1 MADYADVIFFWE
13 NQTLVTIQCAFD
25 EKMESIFQKFF
36 TKTEYERGKYFFKYN
51 GQLIDNEITFDK
63 LINND
68 RSKKSIKI
76 NVEKKEK
83 NNVYP
88 SFNPL
93 SFQQFNYS
101 NNSSELPNNN
111 NFNNNSFNNYFIN
124 SSNNINNKD
133 GILLFNE
140 DYTEKANEILKL
152 IAQDQY
158 CVRHS
163 NKRYKEPFF
172 FYCIDCKKD
181 LCRFCLNEH
190 KELKHDL
197 ITHSYDVKK
206 EELNE
211 KMENR
216 KKNLDII
223 FKEIDEKIKALNNL
237 KDLFKFDY
245 ETNKKIADN
254 YDPHN
259 SSYKILN
266 TIKKINE
273 YETIFDDVQKKFFF
287 HRFNEEIMN
296 ICKNNLCGL
305 CNYIYDNYNNVINND
320 CNYNNNLSHFF
331 TQNMQKDLIACNI
344 IPNDIENIKEETDNS
359 FLSQCEQLNECIKDN
374 NFKNSHDQRS
384 KSVKNFRKNNKSNK
398 EETRLNLNI
407 KKNNL
412 NDSLNSIKSGDSQIV
427 NLEENNKEIIINYK
441 VSEKDKINGCVKL
454 FGIKF
459 LENNS
464 NNICYFIY
472 NEKKYLLKEF
482 LELKKDE
489 NIDIIEI
496 RFLGIDK
503 ITNPSYM
510 FDECSSLL
518 SIISFERFITTKV
531 TDMSYMFNECS
542 SLESLNGISEW
553 DTTNVKDMRYM
564 FSGCKS
570 LPFLPDISK
579 WKTGNVSFMSYM
591 FSNCSSLK
599 KFPDLSKWKMGSVT
613 DVSGMFNNCE
623 KLECLPEIS
632 KWNTKNIKNISFL
645 FSGCKSLTSLPDISV
660 WEFPNLN
667 NLENVFSNC
676 VLLRDLPDI
685 SKWDTSKVKKMNSLF
700 EGCQTLKMLPDI
712 SEWKTH
718 NVNDINSIFKDCLSL
733 EEISDISK
741 WNTDNIKNMSNLFS
755 GCGNL
760 IEVPDISKWNF
771 SGVID
776 ISHLFGHCIKLGN
789 YTEFSK
795 FNIKNKRIKG
805 RFRKDPGDLANLFE
819 T

>member
-1 MADYADVIFFWE
+1 MADYSDAIFCLE
-13 NQTLVTIQCAFD
+13 NQPLVTIQCTCD

-36 TKTEYERGKYFFKYN
+36 TKTEYERDKYIFKYN
-51 GQLIDNEITFDK
+51 GQLIDNETTFGK

-76 NVEKKEK
+76 NVEK

-111 NFNNNSFNNYFIN
+111 NFNNSSFYNYFIY

-133 GILLFNE
+133 EIILFNE
-140 DYTEKANEILKL
+140 DCTEKANEILKM

-163 NKRYKEPFF
+163 NERYKEPFF

-181 LCRFCLNEH
+181 LCRFCINEH

-216 KKNLDII
+216 KKDLDII

-237 KDLFKFDY
+237 KDKYKFDY
-245 ETNKKIADN
+245 ETNKKIVDN

-273 YETIFDDVQKKFFF
+273 FETIFEDVQKNFAF
-287 HRFNEEIMN
+287 HQFNLKLMN
-296 ICKNNLCGL
+296 ICKNNLFDV
-305 CNYIYDNYNNVINND
+305 CNNLYDNFNNMINND
-320 CNYNNNLSHFF
+320 CNYNNNLSHSF
-331 TQNMQKDLIACNI
+331 TQNIQKDFIPCNI
-344 IPNDIENIKEETDNS
+344 IPNDIENFKEETDNS
-359 FLSQCEQLNECIKDN
+359 FLSQSEQLNDCIIDN
-374 NFKNSHDQRS
+374 SFKNLHNQRS
-384 KSVKNFRKNNKSNK
+384 KSVKNSRKKNKSIK
-398 EETRLNLNI
+398 EENRLNINI

-412 NDSLNSIKSGDSQIV
+412 NNSFSSIKSGDSQIV
-427 NLEENNKEIIINYK
+427 NLEEKNKEIIINYK

-459 LENNS
+459 LHNNS
-464 NNICYFIY
+464 NTNCYFIY
-472 NEKKYLLKEF
+472 NEKKYLLTEF
-482 LELKKDE
+482 LDLKTKEEDY
-489 NIDIIEI
+489 DIIEI

-510 FDECSSLL
+510 FDECSSLY
-518 SIISFERFITTKV
+518 SIISFDRFITTKV

-570 LPFLPDISK
+570 LHFLPDISK

-599 KFPDLSKWKMGSVT
+599 KFPDLSKWNMGNVT
-613 DVSGMFNNCE
+613 DISGMFCNCE
-623 KLECLPEIS
+623 KLEYLPEIS
-632 KWNTKNIKNISFL
+632 KWNTKNVKNISFL
-645 FSGCKSLTSLPDISV
+645 FSGCKSLIHLPDISV

-667 NLENVFSNC
+667 NLESVFNNC
-676 VLLRDLPDI
+676 VLLRELPDI
-685 SKWDTSKVKKMNSLF
+685 SKWVTSEVKKINSLF
-700 EGCQTLKMLPDI
+700 EGCRTLKMLPDI

-718 NVNDINSIFKDCLSL
+718 NVTDISSLFKDCISL

-741 WNTDNIKNMSNLFS
+741 WNTENIKNMSNLFS
-755 GCGNL
+755 GCENL
-760 IEVPDISKWNF
+760 IEVPNISKWNF
-771 SGVID
+771 CRLID
-776 ISHLFGHCIKLGN
+776 ISHLFDYCINLGN